1 MAQTV
6 LPVGGVPYTAEEF
19 DDLFEA
25 LSTRH
30 KSGEQGPIKGLLNEL
45 AVTGTSSPLSVA
57 TGWAFV
63 KGKLYKSTAA
73 ESVAIPTPTTHPR
86 IDRVVLRLDFQT
98 NPITCVV
105 ARLAGTEAA
114 SPTAPALT
122 QTDGTLWEISLAR
135 AQITT
140 TGAVTVTDEREFV
153 GDDLFEG
160 LDAATLEGNPASAFA
175 AATHVTA
182 TSVHS
187 ATSAATANRIMLRDA
202 SGRARAASPS
212 HNDDVANK
220 GYVDSAPFAPSSH
233 VTDTSVHSATSAATA
248 NRIMMRDA
256 SGRARAAAPSHNDDV
271 ATKSYVDSA
280 VIGGLPAGIIMMWS
294 GSVATIP
301 AGFALCDGSSGTPDL
316 RDRFVIAAG
325 GTHNPGATGGAASHD
340 LAHTHATSFAT
351 STDGEHS
358 HTNPATAFA
367 GLHSHALPT
376 ELTAQVAGEIRY
388 YLTSTA
394 TGSTGSHQHTQGDTG
409 SAVGHNHAIY
419 APTGSSL
426 GVRDNRPPFYALA
439 FIMKL

>member
-140 TGAVTVTDEREFV
+140 GGVVTVTDEREFV

-160 LDAATLEGNPASAFA
+160 LATE
-175 AATHVTA
+175 
-182 TSVHS
+182 
-187 ATSAATANRIMLRDA
+187 
-202 SGRARAASPS
+202 
-212 HNDDVANK
+212 
-220 GYVDSAPFAPSSH
+220 
-233 VTDTSVHSATSAATA
+233 
-248 NRIMMRDA
+248 
-256 SGRARAAAPSHNDDV
+256 
-271 ATKSYVDSA
+271 SYVDSA
-280 VIGGLPAGIIMMWS
+280 VTGGMPAGIIMMWS